1 MSKLFTEYKLGPIT
15 LKNRTIRSAAFENMC
30 YGNKPSQDLFDY
42 HLSVAK
48 GGVGMT
54 TIAYC
59 AVDRSGVSFDGQLY
73 IYDEIKEDLKKLTD
87 ALHAEGCK
95 ASIQLGHCG
104 NMTHRAT
111 CKCMPVGPTF
121 GFNLYS
127 PTFYRKL
134 KKEEIQNIVRKFG
147 EAVDFCRECGFD
159 CVEIHAGHAYL
170 ISQFLN
176 PGLNRRKDEYGGS
189 LENRMR
195 FMNEVLAEVMKG
207 RIGARLKEFW
217 LGGQHSPKEYLQ
229 KQIEDALAAGSW
241 IVGMTH
247 GINYGYDCYEDASEF
262 TDFLDYLKSLE
273 DRIWIGT
280 FRDVAAYT
288 AVAKGTTLE
297 VSKDGKEITIVPA
310 TNLDKALY
318 ETPLTLEVNTDC
330 RKIKASQDGKPL
342 EVTYSNGKVYVTFC
356 PFGGAVTLK

>member
-1 MSKLFTEYKLGPIT
+1 MKKFLIVTTMAAAIGCTADLDTEDIKVADYKDGKECAVSLTFDDSMKEHYTIVAPELEKRGFIGTFWMCGGWMPAEPQYDTTHFTWTEAKEMSDKGHEMSNHSWSHPNMTTLSEDELKEQIRKNDEAILANLG
-15 LKNRTIRSAAFENMC
+15 
-30 YGNKPSQDLFDY
+30 KPS
-42 HLSVAK
+42 
-48 GGVGMT
+48 T
-54 TIAYC
+54 TFCFPYNAYN
-59 AVDRSGVSFDGQLY
+59 
-73 IYDEIKEDLKKLTD
+73 D
-87 ALHAEGCK
+87 A
-95 ASIQLGHCG
+95 
-104 NMTHRAT
+104 
-111 CKCMPVGPTF
+111 
-121 GFNLYS
+121 
-127 PTFYRKL
+127 
-134 KKEEIQNIVRKFG
+134 
-147 EAVDFCRECGFD
+147 
-159 CVEIHAGHAYL
+159 
-170 ISQFLN
+170 
-176 PGLNRRKDEYGGS
+176 
-189 LENRMR
+189 
-195 FMNEVLAEVMKG
+195 VLAEVMKG

-297 VSKDGKEITIVPA
+297 VSKDGKGIMIVPA

-342 EVTYSNGKVYVTFC
+342 EVTYSNGKAYVTFC

>member
-1 MSKLFTEYKLGPIT
+1 MKKFLIVTTMAAAIGCTADLTTEDIKVADYKDGKECAVSLTFDDSMKEHYTIVAPELEKRGFRGTFWMCGGWMPAEPQYDTTHFTWAEAKEMSDKGHEMSNHSWSHPNMTTLSEDELKEQIRKNDEAILANLG
-15 LKNRTIRSAAFENMC
+15 
-30 YGNKPSQDLFDY
+30 KPS
-42 HLSVAK
+42 
-48 GGVGMT
+48 T
-54 TIAYC
+54 TFCFPYNAYN
-59 AVDRSGVSFDGQLY
+59 
-73 IYDEIKEDLKKLTD
+73 D
-87 ALHAEGCK
+87 A
-95 ASIQLGHCG
+95 
-104 NMTHRAT
+104 
-111 CKCMPVGPTF
+111 
-121 GFNLYS
+121 
-127 PTFYRKL
+127 
-134 KKEEIQNIVRKFG
+134 
-147 EAVDFCRECGFD
+147 
-159 CVEIHAGHAYL
+159 
-170 ISQFLN
+170 
-176 PGLNRRKDEYGGS
+176 
-189 LENRMR
+189 
-195 FMNEVLAEVMKG
+195 VLAEVMKG

-318 ETPLTLEVNTDC
+318 ETPLTIEVNTDC

-342 EVTYSNGKVYVTFC
+342 EVTYSNGKAYVTFC